1 MSGLK
6 WRRRRGHAGISPAS
20 QKWGKWL
27 DIIMGTIMFIFCP
40 IPASLCVQKVS
51 VMTVIDECAGGKA
64 ALRHYQI
71 ARYMPHCSSGPGAAA
86 AVMPAS
92 GTTTRECRFHITPS
106 KPPNHTD
113 TMLFGHK
120 RSHVILE
127 IAKILYFTHYNTLIL
142 WLRRLCWKLLFV
154 VLPITKVWTKSWA
167 GLWLMN
173 RSIVRNCAVWRR
185 CWSAKTRR
193 SHYVARIISLLRCS
207 DISIWANVGLPSTYI
222 HVRKVMS
229 WK

>member
-6 WRRRRGHAGISPAS
+6 WRRRRGHASISPAS

-71 ARYMPHCSSGPGAAA
+71 ARYMPQCSSGPGAAS
-86 AVMPAS
+86 AVMLTS

-106 KPPNHTD
+106 KPPHHRD

-120 RSHVILE
+120 RSHVKHE
-127 IAKILYFTHYNTLIL
+127 IAKKIFPGTKKEHPFTY
-142 WLRRLCWKLLFV
+142 
-154 VLPITKVWTKSWA
+154 
-167 GLWLMN
+167 G
-173 RSIVRNCAVWRR
+173 
-185 CWSAKTRR
+185 
-193 SHYVARIISLLRCS
+193 
-207 DISIWANVGLPSTYI
+207 
-222 HVRKVMS
+222 
-229 WK
+229 

>member
-1 MSGLK
+1 MTWYTNGHNYVHFLFNLSIIVWTK
-6 WRRRRGHAGISPAS
+6 SISYDCDRWVCRRKGSITALPDSKIHATLLQRPGRSSSRNAGIRNHDAGM
-20 QKWGKWL
+20 Q
-27 DIIMGTIMFIFCP
+27 
-40 IPASLCVQKVS
+40 IPHNTFKTSTSHGL
-51 VMTVIDECAGGKA
+51 
-64 ALRHYQI
+64 
-71 ARYMPHCSSGPGAAA
+71 
-86 AVMPAS
+86 
-92 GTTTRECRFHITPS
+92 
-106 KPPNHTD
+106 
-113 TMLFGHK
+113 K
-120 RSHVILE
+120 RSHVIYE

-142 WLRRLCWKLLFV
+142 WLCRLCWKLLFV
-154 VLPITKVWTKSWA
+154 VMPITKVWTKSWA